1 VHAVGSLCLDRWN
14 GLERVQLRLIDVA
27 PADVSLG
34 IH

>member
-1 VHAVGSLCLDRWN
+1 LCIDRWN
-14 GLERVQLRLIDVA
+14 GVERVQLRLIDVA